1 MRLVGGW
8 AQDEPGEDGGGEH
21 LVVSRFGA
29 KSRLAMREG
38 YIVGIGVGDTVNS
51 I

>member
-1 MRLVGGW
+1 MRLAGGW

-29 KSRLAMREG
+29 KSRLGMQER
-38 YIVGIGVGDTVNS
+38 YIVGIGIGDTVDS